1 MQSKGLVD
9 IHCNDRHSTTM
20 QSQDIAATGFP
31 CGHRPSR
38 GANFRQ
44 QKRRMTPMRSGG
56 SFVTGNPSAAR
67 SSLKSIICLAPHAKQ
82 TVGRHPLQRQAF
94 DNDAVAGSKNVVS
107 RNKPLQNWMLEF
119 FCSHGVEPCSANEDL
134 AGSTDLAVCL
144 PAGALALIDWKRS
157 DKLRKRHLQFWWHA
171 DGSTIGP
178 S

>member
-1 MQSKGLVD
+1 MRPRLLSERAEVGAHLAQSEHEGRYTSDSRTVSGYCGLCTHCEQSAGPD
-9 IHCNDRHSTTM
+9 DPGGCRHCNDRHSTTM

-67 SSLKSIICLAPHAKQ
+67 SSLKSIICLAPHAPQ

-94 DNDAVAGSKNVVS
+94 DNDAVAGH
-107 RNKPLQNWMLEF
+107 
-119 FCSHGVEPCSANEDL
+119 CSHR
-134 AGSTDLAVCL
+134 L
-144 PAGALALIDWKRS
+144 PMRS
-157 DKLRKRHLQFWWHA
+157 QA
-171 DGSTIGP
+171 I
-178 S
+178 